1 MAAKKPL
8 KMGIIPLQELDI
20 VPVLAGTEAGEGFT
34 RAVLPPKEICS

>member
-34 RAVLPPKEICS
+34 RAVPPPKEICS

>member
-20 VPVLAGTEAGEGFT
+20 VLVLAGTEAGEGFT
-34 RAVLPPKEICS
+34 KAVPPLEEVCS